1 MDVNGYTLEVMV
13 RDGLAELRARGEQS
27 SLISAARRQSGRPPA
42 ALARALGRL
51 AQLLHGVA
59 GSARMAAEA
68 REAADSGRRP
78 KHGAVRG

>member
-13 RDGLAELRARGEQS
+13 RDRLAELRARGEQS

-51 AQLLHGVA
+51 AQFLRGVT
-59 GSARMAAEA
+59 GSTRMAADA
-68 REAADSGRRP
+68 REATDSGRRP
-78 KHGAVRG
+78 NRGVVRG

>member
-13 RDGLAELRARGEQS
+13 RDRLADLRARGEQS

-42 ALARALGRL
+42 LARALGRL
-51 AQLLHGVA
+51 AAFLRGVA
-59 GSARMAAEA
+59 GSTGMAADA
-68 REAADSGRRP
+68 REAAASGRRP